1 MVNINELE
9 EYLKDNLVEK
19 RFNHVL
25 RVRDMA
31 KDLAKHYGMDEK
43 KAEIAALGHDIAKN
57 MKLDELKRIINEN
70 NIQTVFM
77 FKDFYSKYQKDEP
90 QETSAMNKM
99 MTWSSLKM
107 KTMTDSTTS
116 KLAEILFQGFNM
128 GIAEGRKL
136 LNHKDLDEEVKDL
149 VEEYVALQEE
159 SAAKVKEFL

>member
-1 MVNINELE
+1 MESNNVKALNELS
-9 EYLKDNLVEK
+9 KGAC
-19 RFNHVL
+19 
-25 RVRDMA
+25 M
-31 KDLAKHYGMDEK
+31 GMDAVTYILEYVEDDGLKNFLDYNYK
-43 KAEIAALGHDIAKN
+43 KYETLSESI
-57 MKLDELKRIINEN
+57 ER
-70 NIQTVFM
+70 V
-77 FKDFYSKYQKDEP
+77 YSKYKKDDP

-159 SAAKVKEFL
+159 SAEKVKEFL

>member
-1 MVNINELE
+1 MENKKEEKIN
-9 EYLKDNLVEK
+9 V
-19 RFNHVL
+19 
-25 RVRDMA
+25 
-31 KDLAKHYGMDEK
+31 
-43 KAEIAALGHDIAKN
+43 
-57 MKLDELKRIINEN
+57 LDELNKGASMGMDAVKYILEYVEDDGLKNFLDHNYKKYETLSDSIER
-70 NIQTVFM
+70 V
-77 FKDFYSKYQKDEP
+77 YSKYKKDEP
-90 QETSAMNKM
+90 QETSTMNKM

-159 SAAKVKEFL
+159 SAAKVKDFL

>member
-1 MVNINELE
+1 MEDNNVKALNELS
-9 EYLKDNLVEK
+9 KGAC
-19 RFNHVL
+19 
-25 RVRDMA
+25 M
-31 KDLAKHYGMDEK
+31 GMDAVKYVLEYVEDDGLK
-43 KAEIAALGHDIAKN
+43 KFLCHNYRKY
-57 MKLDELKRIINEN
+57 
-70 NIQTVFM
+70 QTLSESIDRV
-77 FKDFYSKYQKDEP
+77 YSKYKKDEP

-128 GIAEGRKL
+128 GIAEGRKI

-159 SAAKVKEFL
+159 SASKVKQFL